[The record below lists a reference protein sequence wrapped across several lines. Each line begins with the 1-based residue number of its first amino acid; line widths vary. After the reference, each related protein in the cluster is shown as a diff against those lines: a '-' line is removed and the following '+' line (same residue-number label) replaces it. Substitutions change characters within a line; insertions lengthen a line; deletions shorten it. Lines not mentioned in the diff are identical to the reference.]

1 MKTSDVMVFECNI
14 DSKGRA
20 LRFFTGILALLGG
33 GLAYLILM
41 MEVIP
46 VPESIG
52 TLGVLAMFIG
62 ALPEG
67 KSHVQDTY
75 LWAGAPSPEVN
86 SLERRSGQIWGI
98 GAF

>member
-1 MKTSDVMVFECNI
+1 MVFECNI

-20 LRFFTGILALLGG
+20 LRFFTGVLAMLGG

-62 ALPEG
+62 
-67 KSHVQDTY
+67 
-75 LWAGAPSPEVN
+75 
-86 SLERRSGQIWGI
+86 
-98 GAF
+98 GAFAIFEAKAGWCVVRALGFRTRY

>member
-1 MKTSDVMVFECNI
+1 MVLECNI

-20 LRFFTGILALLGG
+20 LRFFTGILAMLGG

-62 ALPEG
+62 
-67 KSHVQDTY
+67 
-75 LWAGAPSPEVN
+75 
-86 SLERRSGQIWGI
+86 
-98 GAF
+98 GAFAIFEAKAGWCVVRALGFRTRY

>member
-1 MKTSDVMVFECNI
+1 MKTSNVMVFECNI

-20 LRFFTGILALLGG
+20 LRFFTGILAMLGG

-62 ALPEG
+62 
-67 KSHVQDTY
+67 
-75 LWAGAPSPEVN
+75 
-86 SLERRSGQIWGI
+86 
-98 GAF
+98 GAFAIFEAKAGWCVVRALGFRTRY

>member
-1 MKTSDVMVFECNI
+1 MKTLNVMVFECNI
-14 DSKGRA
+14 DSRGRA
-20 LRFFTGILALLGG
+20 LRFFTGILAMLGG

-62 ALPEG
+62 
-67 KSHVQDTY
+67 
-75 LWAGAPSPEVN
+75 
-86 SLERRSGQIWGI
+86 
-98 GAF
+98 GAFAIFEAKAGWGVVRALGFRTRY

>member
-1 MKTSDVMVFECNI
+1 MKTSGVMVFECNI

-20 LRFFTGILALLGG
+20 LRFFTGILAMLGG

-62 ALPEG
+62 
-67 KSHVQDTY
+67 
-75 LWAGAPSPEVN
+75 
-86 SLERRSGQIWGI
+86 
-98 GAF
+98 GAFAIFEAKAGWCVVRALGFRTRY

>member
-1 MKTSDVMVFECNI
+1 MVFECNI

-20 LRFFTGILALLGG
+20 LRFFTGILAMLGG

-62 ALPEG
+62 
-67 KSHVQDTY
+67 
-75 LWAGAPSPEVN
+75 
-86 SLERRSGQIWGI
+86 
-98 GAF
+98 GAFAIFEAKAGWCVVRALGFRTRY

>member
-1 MKTSDVMVFECNI
+1 MVFECNI
-14 DSKGRA
+14 DSRGRA
-20 LRFFTGILALLGG
+20 LRFFTGILAMLGG

-62 ALPEG
+62 
-67 KSHVQDTY
+67 
-75 LWAGAPSPEVN
+75 
-86 SLERRSGQIWGI
+86 
-98 GAF
+98 GAFAIFEAKAGWCVVRALGFRTRY

>member
-1 MKTSDVMVFECNI
+1 MNVMVFECNI
-14 DSKGRA
+14 DSRGRA
-20 LRFFTGILALLGG
+20 LRFFTGILAMLGG

-62 ALPEG
+62 
-67 KSHVQDTY
+67 
-75 LWAGAPSPEVN
+75 
-86 SLERRSGQIWGI
+86 
-98 GAF
+98 GAFAIFEAKAGWCVVRALGFRTRY

>member
-1 MKTSDVMVFECNI
+1 METSDVMVFECNI

-20 LRFFTGILALLGG
+20 LRFFTGILAMLGG

-62 ALPEG
+62 
-67 KSHVQDTY
+67 
-75 LWAGAPSPEVN
+75 
-86 SLERRSGQIWGI
+86 
-98 GAF
+98 GAFAIFEAKAGWCVVRALGFRTRY

>member
-1 MKTSDVMVFECNI
+1 METSDDMVFECNI

-20 LRFFTGILALLGG
+20 LRFFTGILAMLGG

-62 ALPEG
+62 
-67 KSHVQDTY
+67 
-75 LWAGAPSPEVN
+75 
-86 SLERRSGQIWGI
+86 
-98 GAF
+98 GAFAIFEAKAGWCVVRALGFRTRY

>member
-1 MKTSDVMVFECNI
+1 MKTSNVMVFECNI
-14 DSKGRA
+14 DSRGRA
-20 LRFFTGILALLGG
+20 LRFFTGILAMLGG

-62 ALPEG
+62 
-67 KSHVQDTY
+67 
-75 LWAGAPSPEVN
+75 
-86 SLERRSGQIWGI
+86 
-98 GAF
+98 GAFAIFEAKAGWCVVRALGFRTRY